1 MILRLRYFIFV
12 VLLIDYYLNYGW
24 FKMSLTMADID
35 AMIDSAIFRLAG
47 ETGSAV
53 STFYV
58 DLRNYQRRI
67 TDKLVL
73 ECISLCNS
81 RGIHAERIGDG
92 LSITINVD
100 TCYLNPSQ
108 ARDFTSAVTFTQ
120 SAYGNRLG

>member
-1 MILRLRYFIFV
+1 
-12 VLLIDYYLNYGW
+12 
-24 FKMSLTMADID
+24 MSLTMADID
-35 AMIDSAIFRLAG
+35 DMIDSTIFRLAG
-47 ETGSAV
+47 ETGSSV

-67 TDKLVL
+67 TDKLVS

-81 RGIHAERIGDG
+81 RGIYAERIGDG

-108 ARDFTSAVTFTQ
+108 ARAFTSAVTFTQ